1 MRKVVIS
8 DTSCLIILDKIGE
21 LDLLYKLYG
30 TVFTTPQIAEEFG
43 DELPFWVEI
52 KEVFD
57 KQKIKLLETNL
68 DKGEASAIALA
79 MEYENSLLILDDHK
93 ARKLALQLELI
104 YTGTIGIIIAAKK
117 KQIISSIKPII
128 EKIKQTNF
136 HITVELEL
144 QALKEADEL

>member
-1 MRKVVIS
+1 
-8 DTSCLIILDKIGE
+8 
-21 LDLLYKLYG
+21 
-30 TVFTTPQIAEEFG
+30 
-43 DELPFWVEI
+43 
-52 KEVFD
+52 
-57 KQKIKLLETNL
+57 
-68 DKGEASAIALA
+68 

-144 QALKEADEL
+144 QALKESGE